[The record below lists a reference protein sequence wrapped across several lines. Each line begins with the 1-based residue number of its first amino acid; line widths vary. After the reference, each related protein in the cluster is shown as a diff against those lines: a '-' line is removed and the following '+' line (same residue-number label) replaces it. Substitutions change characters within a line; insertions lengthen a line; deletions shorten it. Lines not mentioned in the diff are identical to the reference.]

1 MQDIV
6 WRWKY
11 CYIDEMACNSTFH
24 DSSVTPVSMYIV
36 TEFGK
41 NDSHTL
47 DFLAMVRM
55 IVVNLWSPWKVCN
68 TDDRAKGAFFQL

>member
-11 CYIDEMACNSTFH
+11 CYLDEMAYNSTFH

-36 TEFGK
+36 TESGK
-41 NDSHTL
+41 NDSHML
-47 DFLAMVRM
+47 DFLAMVRT
-55 IVVNLWSPWKVCN
+55 IVVNPWSPMKS
-68 TDDRAKGAFFQL
+68 L